1 MQALVHFVWIIIQVR
16 KKVRGRGKKVRERKG
31 SLENNKGTLEERE
44 GEGEKNILLPNF
56 STFREI

>member
-1 MQALVHFVWIIIQVR
+1 M
-16 KKVRGRGKKVRERKG
+16 RGRGKKVRERKG